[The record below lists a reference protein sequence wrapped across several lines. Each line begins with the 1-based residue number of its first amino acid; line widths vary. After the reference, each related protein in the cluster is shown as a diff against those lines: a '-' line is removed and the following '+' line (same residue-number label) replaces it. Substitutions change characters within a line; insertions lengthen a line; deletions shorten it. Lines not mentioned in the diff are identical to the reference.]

1 MEFSENILNNE
12 LCFQLYVASK
22 EIVKLYKPLLD
33 TYHLTYTD
41 FITLLALKD
50 EMTVNDL
57 GKILFLDSGTLSP
70 LLKKLEKQDL
80 ILRKRSLLDERKVCV
95 SLTPKGALIREKL
108 PCVSQKVYEDNLEE
122 HPIDYLSLLLELRK
136 LNTLFQKK

>member
-95 SLTPKGALIREKL
+95 SLTPKGTLIREKL
-108 PCVSQKVYEDNLEE
+108 PCVSQKVYEDNLEK